1 MQNGELVNW
10 GVRRKERVLAQSFRH
25 AVWLLFPSSR
35 CFASQLVMVFVC
47 GWAHNSFIQRER
59 VRLARSE
66 QPFVFSQKSTTLCHL
81 VMCVQSKIRNS
92 LSRYYVC
99 SAKNPQLSRYYVCS
113 VKNPQLSVT
122 LLCVFSQNSTTL
134 CHVVMCVQSKIHNC
148 LSRCYVCSV
157 KNPQLSVTLLCAVSY
172 THLTLPTKVNV

>member
-66 QPFVFSQKSTTLCHL
+66 QPFVFSQKSTTLCHV
-81 VMCVQSKIRNS
+81 VMCVQSKLHNS
-92 LSRYYVC
+92 LSRC
-99 SAKNPQLSRYYVCS
+99 YVCS

-122 LLCVFSQNSTTL
+122 LLCVFSQKSATL
-134 CHVVMCVQSKIHNC
+134 CHVTMYVQPKIHNCHVTMCVQSKIHNS
-148 LSRCYVCSV
+148 LSRDDVFSV
-157 KNPQLSVTLLCAVSY
+157 KISQHSLSQVTMK
-172 THLTLPTKVNV
+172 T